1 MKKILLCLISI
12 FCLVGCSI
20 GPANTP
26 SKAVEEYLDR
36 YVHNDDLVMNELDE
50 YVIDKNY
57 LKDEYKDT
65 YKEVLKKQYSDLKYE
80 ITDEK
85 YDGDI
90 ANVTVKITVYDLYKV
105 QKDADEYLA
114 NHSDEFKN
122 AEGNYD
128 SNKFMKYKLSKM
140 KDTTETIDYTLNIK
154 TMKTNNKWEV
164 EQLSNEELQKIN
176 GVYNYETNS

>member
-50 YVIDKNY
+50 YVIDKND
-57 LKDEYKDT
+57 LKDEDKDT

-85 YDGDI
+85 YDGLCTWKFVLFHLRICDHARNRLEWYHRYKRVLQSYNTCRCRRTFQRT
-90 ANVTVKITVYDLYKV
+90 ANRSLPYFPYSILRHIRYYRIRFYGRTYKIPCLLIV
-105 QKDADEYLA
+105 
-114 NHSDEFKN
+114 
-122 AEGNYD
+122 
-128 SNKFMKYKLSKM
+128 
-140 KDTTETIDYTLNIK
+140 
-154 TMKTNNKWEV
+154 
-164 EQLSNEELQKIN
+164 
-176 GVYNYETNS
+176 